1 MPRPTH
7 PSDASPSSPSSSRTS
22 TSQPSAPRS
31 GAPAGAVAGA
41 LADLARLVVPVE
53 CPGCGRLDVRL
64 CGACLASFDGP
75 VRRVED
81 AAPRLDRLVGPGP
94 LPVWA
99 PAAYAGP
106 VRGVVTAWK
115 DHGRA
120 DLTAPLAGV
129 VRRAARETAPALVE
143 ATGGERLAVV
153 PVPTRASARR
163 RRGDDLV
170 LRLAA
175 ACVEGLRGGQV
186 DAVLVRALA
195 VVRRRAD
202 QAGLG
207 ARARGGVAGSLAV
220 RRRTAARAP
229 LGWVLVV
236 DDVLTTGGTVAAA
249 SDAVVLAGG
258 LPLGALV
265 LAATP
270 PPGRRTSAFPQ
281 SREGG

>member
-1 MPRPTH
+1 MPWSTRP
-7 PSDASPSSPSSSRTS
+7 SAWSASSP
-22 TSQPSAPRS
+22 QPSASSS
-31 GAPAGAVAGA
+31 GAQAGRQAGAVRA

-75 VRRVED
+75 VRRVEGS
-81 AAPRLDRLVGPGP
+81 APRLDRLVGPGP

-120 DLTAPLAGV
+120 DLTAPLSGV
-129 VRRAARETAPALVE
+129 VRRAARGTASVLAEV
-143 ATGGERLAVV
+143 TGGERLAVV

-170 LRLAA
+170 LRLAG
-175 ACVEGLRGGQV
+175 ACVEGLRDGGV
-186 DAVLVRALA
+186 DAVVVRALA

-220 RRRTAARAP
+220 RRGRAARAP

-258 LPLGALV
+258 VPLGALV

-281 SREGG
+281 TREGG